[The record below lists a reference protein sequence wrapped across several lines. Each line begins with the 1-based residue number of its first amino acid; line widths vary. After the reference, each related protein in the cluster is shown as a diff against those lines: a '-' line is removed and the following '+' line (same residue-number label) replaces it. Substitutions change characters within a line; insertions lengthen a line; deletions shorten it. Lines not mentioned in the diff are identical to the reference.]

1 MEAMSAI
8 TPTAHRCSVVHSR
21 PFSLVVSLCL
31 QSHLQNAM
39 RVISDIFPVLEI
51 SSESSK
57 FSMVVSGFSIPLV
70 YRPGLLLCGI
80 EGVGLDHLGPSILHE
95 LENFPVHALGLSSL
109 LSDPSAKTPKEA
121 LVQVILITHIPAYIL
136 LCNLYAHG
144 TPCYHYMCP
153 KQGNTPHD
161 NDETTLAESMHNIYT

>member
-1 MEAMSAI
+1 MIDVESVEVEKKHFMEAMSAI

-80 EGVGLDHLGPSILHE
+80 EGVGLVIFFFGFDNFIFCYYLNGGMILF
-95 LENFPVHALGLSSL
+95 LFDRIIWDL
-109 LSDPSAKTPKEA
+109 LF
-121 LVQVILITHIPAYIL
+121 
-136 LCNLYAHG
+136 
-144 TPCYHYMCP
+144 
-153 KQGNTPHD
+153 
-161 NDETTLAESMHNIYT
+161 YTN